1 MTYGKTLKCK
11 QTTEFNK
18 KSKINKHFAKYSN
31 IRATTWQTIKQQS
44 IIPTKIGIKPLWA
57 TNAVTSVGKLELT
70 AL

>member
-18 KSKINKHFAKYSN
+18 KSKINKHFAKIFN
-31 IRATTWQTIKQQS
+31 IRATIWQTIKQQS
-44 IIPTKIGIKPLWA
+44 IIPMKIGIKPLWA
-57 TNAVTSVGKLELT
+57 TNAVTSVGKPELT